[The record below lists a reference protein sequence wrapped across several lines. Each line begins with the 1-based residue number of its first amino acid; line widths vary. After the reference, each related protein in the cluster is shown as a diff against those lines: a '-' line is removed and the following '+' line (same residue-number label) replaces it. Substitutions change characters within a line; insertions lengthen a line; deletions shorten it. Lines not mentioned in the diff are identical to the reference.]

1 MSNSASTIGLPM
13 LRVSA
18 SAKSA
23 ALARMASAI
32 LNRNVPRSRAARRR
46 QGPSSKAARAA
57 PTARPTSSGVASG
70 TRRITL
76 ASNGLMTS
84 RMLSPFHDAHSAA
97 SELAEEWLRRNRPLR
112 GKHAPRVER
121 TRGQHLRDDRRR
133 AAGVDIDPHP
143 PPPHPPPLPIQA
155 YL

>member
-32 LNRNVPRSRAARRR
+32 VKRDVPRSRAARRR
-46 QGPSSKAARAA
+46 QGPSSKAVRAA
-57 PTARPTSSGVASG
+57 PTARPTSAADASG

-97 SELAEEWLRRNRPLR
+97 SELAEEWLRGNRPLR
-112 GKHAPRVER
+112 GDHAPRVEH
-121 TRGQHLRDDRRR
+121 TRGPHLRDDRRR
-133 AAGVDIDPHP
+133 RAGADTAPHVP
-143 PPPHPPPLPIQA
+143 RRHAGYVAIEH
-155 YL
+155 Y